1 MTTEILIVDD
11 NADIRNILNEL
22 IVDAGYKTRVAAN
35 YNQALKEID
44 KKMPDVAILDVKLD
58 KGDNDG
64 IELLSHIKSKN
75 KDVPVIIITGHAN
88 IEMAVNSL
96 KHGAFEFVEK
106 PFDQARLLNFI
117 TRAVENLQ
125 LKKQNKDYENKLF
138 SSYDLIGDSKNI
150 STIREQIKK
159 ISLTESRIL
168 INGPSGSG
176 KELIARKIHKNS
188 KREKNPF
195 IILNGALLDSEKY
208 EQELFGEEKSDG
220 SISYGALEKA
230 NKGTL
235 LIDQV
240 SEIPLVIQSKIL
252 SCLLY
257 TSPSPRDY

>member
-1 MTTEILIVDD
+1 
-11 NADIRNILNEL
+11 
-22 IVDAGYKTRVAAN
+22 
-35 YNQALKEID
+35 
-44 KKMPDVAILDVKLD
+44 
-58 KGDNDG
+58 
-64 IELLSHIKSKN
+64 
-75 KDVPVIIITGHAN
+75 
-88 IEMAVNSL
+88 MAVNSL

-188 KREKNPF
+188 KRNSKPF
-195 IILNGALLDSEKY
+195 IILNGAVL
-208 EQELFGEEKSDG
+208 ELS
-220 SISYGALEKA
+220 
-230 NKGTL
+230 
-235 LIDQV
+235 LIH
-240 SEIPLVIQSKIL
+240 I
-252 SCLLY
+252 
-257 TSPSPRDY
+257 